1 MSLEKVD
8 VCPVCKNRTFRPYL
22 VCKDYTTSEKLFHVE
37 QCSSC
42 LLLITTPRPIN
53 DEAGSYYQSKSY
65 ISHTAAAA
73 GIMDYLYL
81 IIRRFTLN
89 WKYNLIKASL
99 TGKNLLDM
107 GCGTGS
113 FLNHCKLKGI
123 NAFGVE
129 PSLDARNAAESTQV
143 VPTLNDLPE
152 IKFDVITMWHVMEH
166 VYDLSGT
173 INNLKSRL
181 AENGTIFIAVPNWQ
195 SFDATH
201 YKELW
206 AAYDVPRHVWHFSKS
221 TMTTLLENE
230 GFVLKKI
237 IPMKLDSYYVSMLS
251 ERNQENGKL
260 SITSMFK
267 AVLMGFRSNRKASKT
282 MNYSSLIYVAQR

>member
-8 VCPVCKNRTFRPYL
+8 VCPVCKNPNFRPYL
-22 VCKDYTTSEKLFHVE
+22 VCKDYTTSEELFHVE
-37 QCSSC
+37 QCGSC
-42 LLLITTPRPIN
+42 QLLITTPRPTH

-65 ISHTAAAA
+65 ISHTSAAA

-89 WKYNLIKASL
+89 WKYNLIKPYL
-99 TGKNLLDM
+99 KDNRLLDM

-113 FLNHCKLKGI
+113 FLNHCKRKGI

-129 PSLDARNAAESTQV
+129 PSYDARAAADNNQV
-143 VPTLNDLPE
+143 VASLNDLQE
-152 IKFDVITMWHVMEH
+152 VKFDVITMWHVMEH

-173 INNLKSRL
+173 INHLKRRL
-181 AENGTIFIAVPNWQ
+181 KENGTIFIAVPNWE

-230 GFVLKKI
+230 GFALKKI

-251 ERNQENGKL
+251 ERNRTNGKL
-260 SITSMFK
+260 SITSILK
-267 AVLMGFRSNRKASKT
+267 AVLIGFRSNLKASKT